1 MEKVLCLG
9 CMQEKEQRPVCEHCG
24 FDERT
29 GNHPHQL
36 PVGTILQ
43 NQYLIGRVLG
53 QGGFGITYEALDCS
67 TGRHVAIKEL
77 FIKEICNREKI
88 HFLFQLTK
96 QTHPHSILIVA
107 SSSKRPIV
115 SKLCRAPTS

>member
-1 MEKVLCLG
+1 MVEIPQYC
-9 CMQEKEQRPVCEHCG
+9 HS
-24 FDERT
+24 
-29 GNHPHQL
+29 
-36 PVGTILQ
+36 VGTKIKKRYEILR
-43 NQYLIGRVLG
+43 YISS
-53 QGGFGITYEALDCS
+53 GGFGITYEALDCS